1 MRLPIAEV
9 QQQMDKSSLNQN
21 MELLKD
27 NTKKIQERV
36 QQVSNNVVARLTEVS
51 PVVLLE
57 IVIVYLLEDDSLEP
71 WFIGTQKC
79 EVLT

>member
-9 QQQMDKSSLNQN
+9 QQQMDKNSLNQN